1 MNHTKRFG
9 ALALALVMTL
19 TALTGCG
26 GTSAGP
32 DGSSAS
38 GSGSASGSASQ
49 AEPMDLSQITDPY
62 LAVSGLA
69 GDETLARLGETA
81 ITAADYLYWLD
92 WVIENYLDQ
101 FGGQMTTLPWD
112 VQMTDDGLTFGQ
124 YMLDQATE
132 IAVFHAMLRAGPSG
146 GTHPRPLRCRRYG
159 YAVCRHGGA
168 GRLG

>member
-32 DGSSAS
+32 DGSS

-132 IAVFHAMLRAGPSG
+132 IAVFHAMLRELARQEGLTPDPS
-146 GTHPRPLRCRRYG
+146 RSEERRVG
-159 YAVCRHGGA
+159 KEC
-168 GRLG
+168 